1 MRIRE
6 GSNVAVKRVA
16 VKDLKLNDTVT
27 SLFLVRNPQHRL
39 RKTGEPF
46 LTFLVTDH
54 TGELP
59 AVMWED
65 LEGVGAR
72 IREGDLVKVQGVV
85 GSYQGEMQLTIQ
97 RLRLAQEGEADLE
110 DFLPATEADVGAML
124 AFLQETIHGFTND
137 PLKQLLGRI
146 FEREDFR
153 GAFAAA
159 PAAKGLHHAYLGGL
173 LEHTASVVKLCKA
186 IAAHYTGA
194 VDVDLLLASAVLH
207 DVGKIFELT
216 WDRGF
221 DYSDEGRLLGHI
233 TQGAMFVGEQIGQ
246 IPDFP
251 PQLRMELLHNILSHH
266 GQYEWGSPRRP
277 KTVEALILH
286 AAENLDG
293 KINLFLRLVKQHPDP
308 HRAGWTIFQRSLE
321 RPLFFGEPEPPE
333 GGPGVAHE
341 EQR

>member
-1 MRIRE
+1 
-6 GSNVAVKRVA
+6 VAVERVA

-27 SLFLVRNPQHRL
+27 SFFLVRNPQQRL

-97 RLRLAQEGEADLE
+97 RLRLAQEGEAALE
-110 DFLPATEADVGAML
+110 DFLPATEADVGTML
-124 AFLQETIHGFTND
+124 AFIQETIHEFTND
-137 PLKQLLGRI
+137 PLKQLLARI

-153 GAFAAA
+153 EAFAAA

-186 IAAHYTGA
+186 IAAHYRGA
-194 VDVDLLLASAVLH
+194 VDVDVLLASAVLH

-216 WDRGF
+216 WDHGF

-233 TQGAMFVGEQIGQ
+233 TQGAMFVEEQIGQ

-251 PQLRMELLHNILSHH
+251 PRLRMELLHNILSHH

-293 KINLFLRLVKQHPDP
+293 KVNLFLKLVKQHPDP
-308 HRAGWTIFQRSLE
+308 HRAGWTVFQRSFE
-321 RPLFFGEPEPPE
+321 RPLFFGEPERPE
-333 GGPGVAHE
+333 GGLGVADE
-341 EQR
+341 GER